1 MSSLDSKQ
9 ASGRKVHE
17 LLAHSYLIYLGS
29 VVVGFAADL
38 IWPLKFSFPHQLEL
52 GMVAIL
58 VGTILAVW
66 AQSSSRRGAPVR
78 NAAGESVERRH
89 FAFGP
94 YMFTRTPTQY
104 GLFFMTLGLA
114 LLYGFTFMLASSI
127 VAFLLGKFFF
137 IQKEEQHLAAKYGDA
152 YLAYKKRVK
161 L

>member
-1 MSSLDSKQ
+1 MASLDPKQ

-38 IWPLKFSFPHQLEL
+38 IWPIKFSFPSQMTL
-52 GMVAIL
+52 GMVTIL
-58 VGTILAVW
+58 TGTLLAVW
-66 AQSSSRRGAPVR
+66 AQNSSKRGAPVR
-78 NAAGESVERRH
+78 NAAGESVEGDH
-89 FAFGP
+89 FRFGP

-114 LLYGFTFMLASSI
+114 LLYGFTFMLASSV

-137 IQKEEQHLAAKYGDA
+137 IRKEEHHLAAKYGDA
-152 YLAYKKRVK
+152 YLAYKKRVR

>member
-1 MSSLDSKQ
+1 MASSDPKQ

-52 GMVAIL
+52 GMAAIL
-58 VGTILAVW
+58 LGTVLAVW
-66 AQSSSRRGAPVR
+66 AQSSSKRGAPVR
-78 NAAGESVERRH
+78 NTAGDSVEHRH

-94 YMFTRTPTQY
+94 YVFTRTPTQY

-114 LLYGFTFMLASSI
+114 LLYGFTFLLGSSI
-127 VAFLLGKFFF
+127 VAFIIGKFFF
-137 IQKEEQHLAAKYGDA
+137 IRKEEKLLATKYGDA
-152 YLAYKKRVK
+152 YLAYKKRVR

>member
-1 MSSLDSKQ
+1 MASLDPKQ

-29 VVVGFAADL
+29 VVVGFTADL

-58 VGTILAVW
+58 AGTILAVW
-66 AQSSSRRGAPVR
+66 AQSSSKRGAPVR
-78 NAAGESVERRH
+78 NTAGESLERRH

-114 LLYGFTFMLASSI
+114 LLYGFTFMLGSSV

-137 IQKEEQHLAAKYGDA
+137 IRKEEQHLAAKYGDA
-152 YLAYKKRVK
+152 FLDYKKRVK